1 MEARRACAFV
11 WSILVVLALV
21 GCAGRA
27 PLAVVAAWVI
37 ALGATFFTSRATRNA
52 IDERLDYPL
61 AYRTAAAVALAVPL
75 AGALLV
81 AVPGHSDVTSL
92 FAVYFLLIA
101 VLAYRALVATG
112 PRAALATL
120 AAAQLL
126 AVPFV
131 LVGAVMSMGCKCGH
145 HPPPPWT
152 DRWTLIACAVAQL
165 FAMIAAGIAPI
176 AFHPRDPDMPEA
188 RLHHGAGL

>member
-11 WSILVVLALV
+11 WSILVVLALL
-21 GCAGRA
+21 GWAGGA
-27 PLAVVAAWVI
+27 PLAIVCVWVL
-37 ALGATFFTSRATRNA
+37 ALGTTFFTSRATRNA
-52 IDERLDYPL
+52 LDERLDHPL
-61 AYRTAAAVALAVPL
+61 AYRSAAAVALAVPL

-81 AVPGHSDVTSL
+81 AVPGHSDVTSV
-92 FAVYFLLIA
+92 FAVYFVFIA

-120 AAAQLL
+120 AASQLL
-126 AVPFV
+126 AIPFV
-131 LVGAVMSMGCKCGH
+131 LVGAFMSMGCKCGPR
-145 HPPPPWT
+145 PPPPWT
-152 DRWTLIACAVAQL
+152 DRWTLVTFLVTQL
-165 FAMIAAGIAPI
+165 FAMIAAGVAPI

>member
-11 WSILVVLALV
+11 WSILVALALISWVGAAPLGVFAVWVLAL
-21 GCAGRA
+21 
-27 PLAVVAAWVI
+27 
-37 ALGATFFTSRATRNA
+37 GAIFFTSRATRNA
-52 IDERLDYPL
+52 IDERLDRPL

-81 AVPGHSDVTSL
+81 VVPGHSYITSL
-92 FAVYFLLIA
+92 FAVYFVFIA

-120 AAAQLL
+120 TAAQLL

-131 LVGAVMSMGCKCGH
+131 FLGAIASMGCKLH

-152 DRWTLIACAVAQL
+152 DRWTLVACLVTQL
-165 FAMIAAGIAPI
+165 FAMIAAGVAPI
-176 AFHPRDPDMPEA
+176 CFHPRDEHLPEA
-188 RLHHGAGL
+188 RLTR